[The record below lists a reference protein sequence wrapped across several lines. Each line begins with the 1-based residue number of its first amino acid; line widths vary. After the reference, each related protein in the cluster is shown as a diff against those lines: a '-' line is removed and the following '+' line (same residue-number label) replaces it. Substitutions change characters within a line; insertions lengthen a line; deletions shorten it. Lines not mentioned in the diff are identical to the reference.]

1 MPGMCMQAMGMA
13 QMQPMQPMQPMQQM
27 QPMAGFQQQVD
38 GFGVLALRRCYGWIW
53 DDMGLS
59 ANGEYL

>member
-1 MPGMCMQAMGMA
+1 MPGMGMQAMGMA
-13 QMQPMQPMQPMQQM
+13 QMQPMQPMQQM

-53 DDMGLS
+53 
-59 ANGEYL
+59 NR

>member
-1 MPGMCMQAMGMA
+1 MPGMGMQAMGMA

-27 QPMAGFQQQVD
+27 QPMAGFQQQVE

-53 DDMGLS
+53 
-59 ANGEYL
+59 NR